1 MIDFKE
7 KKIKITNNT
16 VISKVD
22 NHAILLNLN
31 SGNYFELNE
40 VALIIIQDLNN
51 FKNLNEIISEVENNF
66 NISKDE
72 CENDIVQFLNDL
84 LERDLIEF
92 EV

>member
-1 MIDFKE
+1 M
-7 KKIKITNNT
+7 
-16 VISKVD
+16 
-22 NHAILLNLN
+22 LNLN